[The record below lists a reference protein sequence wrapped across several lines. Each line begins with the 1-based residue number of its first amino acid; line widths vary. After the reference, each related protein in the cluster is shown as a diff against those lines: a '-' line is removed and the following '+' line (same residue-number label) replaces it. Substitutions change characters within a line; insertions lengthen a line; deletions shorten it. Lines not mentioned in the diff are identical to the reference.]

1 MTLLLYNL
9 YPKSFYINSF
19 SCARCAA
26 NRRTNINGLGR
37 RKIVKFI
44 FIFMAWLCF
53 RHWRRLPRPCACVT
67 ALFFIFFLFPSF
79 SILVSWQHFSFA
91 VSPPPFSSV
100 GCARLNVCTFLFGH
114 FKNILCPLFGPFLN
128 VFFFLGTFAA
138 CHAAHL
144 YANACVYWHSLTVAT
159 PLYAIYVLFSVPFMS
174 TSFFWFIGPTVFHI
188 AAHFTFRPFAPFA
201 GQQMFAVLL
210 VNLKCIKWA
219 THHRKRCRVAV
230 FHSRICSV
238 FRSVFFIAYR
248 THEML
253 NCANFIWTNTPKP
266 FR

>member
-128 VFFFLGTFAA
+128 VFFFFGHFCCMPCRAFICKCMCVLAQFN
-138 CHAAHL
+138 CSDSSLCDICVIFSSL
-144 YANACVYWHSLTVAT
+144 YEHIFFLVYWSDR
-159 PLYAIYVLFSVPFMS
+159 FSHCRAFYFSSFCPFCGS
-174 TSFFWFIGPTVFHI
+174 ANVCG
-188 AAHFTFRPFAPFA
+188 FTCQFE
-201 GQQMFAVLL
+201 V
-210 VNLKCIKWA
+210 
-219 THHRKRCRVAV
+219 H
-230 FHSRICSV
+230 
-238 FRSVFFIAYR
+238 
-248 THEML
+248 
-253 NCANFIWTNTPKP
+253 
-266 FR
+266 